1 MRNARLTSIVL
12 VALVFMVTTFGFA
25 QEEPAPIPASPDY
38 QVVTFKPQYLPP
50 HEILQFLGTNPSGG
64 MEVFRCRAADGPHT
78 VEIRSNDAA
87 NLLVLSGTATDIDYA
102 ISLIKEADVPPR
114 QIEIEVKIVEISR
127 SKAQDLGLDWQ
138 TTMESIYARG
148 LWNYREHNDQISRD
162 VDVRGTAETRHMIGF
177 LNQSGAA
184 DIRTAPRILT
194 LNNRPAQILDGQ
206 RVTYVTRFGS
216 YTNLYETDSMDAGLN
231 LSVQPSLGESG
242 YITMRI
248 TADLTSI
255 DSFSSSISGS
265 PIKEG
270 QMLENTVIVRDGES
284 ILLGGLSRSVE
295 EKHRKRFPVLGHV
308 LPFLFSRE
316 VTNHDQIESFI
327 VLTPR
332 VVDLAASL
340 DEKTKAALE
349 PPGTK

>member
-1 MRNARLTSIVL
+1 MSALLVTLVL
-12 VALVFMVTTFGFA
+12 SVAVNGFA
-25 QEEPAPIPASPDY
+25 QEEPAPVSAPPDY
-38 QVVTFKPQYLPP
+38 QVVKYKPQYLPP
-50 HEILQFLGTNPSGG
+50 NEILEFLGTSHSGG
-64 MEVFRCRAADGPHT
+64 AEVFRWRGSDGHHL

-87 NLLVLSGTATDIDYA
+87 NLLVISGTAPDIDHA
-102 ISLIKEADVPPR
+102 ISLMKEADVPPR

-127 SKAQDLGLDWQ
+127 SKARNLGLDWQ
-138 TTMESIYARG
+138 NTMESIYARG

-206 RVTYVTRFGS
+206 RVTYVIRYGS

-231 LSVQPSLGESG
+231 LRVQPSLGESG

-248 TADLTSI
+248 TAELTSL
-255 DSFSSSISGS
+255 SVGRAISGS

-270 QMLENTVIVRDGES
+270 QMLENTIIVRDGES
-284 ILLGGLSRSVE
+284 ILLGGLSRMVE
-295 EKHRKRFPVLGHV
+295 QKTRKRFPLLGHV

-327 VLTPR
+327 VLTPH